1 MLINFNVPLNVRK
14 ERFDTCRGCK
24 YYKAATHSCGT
35 KFIGNKIDESE
46 ENVVTYYRRK
56 ARLCGCD
63 MRLKT
68 WLRLAECPL
77 GKWGKYK
84 LSDDDVEQLKAFLDS
99 LPKTGS
105 VNDPKLITEITKW
118 FNKMSDQRIS
128 CTACNAMTILKEL
141 KRHINKTE
149 NE

>member
-1 MLINFNVPLNVRK
+1 MFNFNVPNTVRK

-24 YYKAATHSCGT
+24 YYKEQTHSCGT
-35 KFIGNKIDESE
+35 KFIGNKIDDQDD

-68 WLRLAECPL
+68 WLRLAECPV

-84 LSDDDVEQLKAFLDS
+84 LTDDDVEQLKTFLNS
-99 LPKTGS
+99 LPKTGTL
-105 VNDPKLITEITKW
+105 NDPKIITEITKW

-128 CTACNAMTILKEL
+128 CTSCNAKTILSEL
-141 KRHINKTE
+141 KRHINE